1 LLGRIAAVSLH
12 NQARVTGTNNI
23 DACCPPPA
31 KSNVD
36 RGSASWTSGSFYT
49 GESLYRI
56 WRWHRLTRYLLALRQ
71 LIALLNPKVLVVRND
86 SGKHA
91 HHAAMK
97 ESGGGDGETHFTV
110 AVVSETF
117 ADKAS
122 EIR

>member
-1 LLGRIAAVSLH
+1 
-12 NQARVTGTNNI
+12 
-23 DACCPPPA
+23 
-31 KSNVD
+31 
-36 RGSASWTSGSFYT
+36 
-49 GESLYRI
+49 
-56 WRWHRLTRYLLALRQ
+56 LALRQ

-117 ADKAS
+117 ADKSPMQRHRLIYAALSDELGAGVHALSLSTKTPS
-122 EIR
+122 EAEKMVHREGDQ